1 MANNEQ
7 TQLLLKKLHAAKDAR
22 DIASMY
28 VLEHEVSEL
37 LDEELAQEFYST
49 ILEIALDRLTDL
61 LESHSQMDLKSV
73 EDFATTRALYE
84 YAIEHYSSAEFSDA
98 AALFEMLSGIT
109 NDENFSLSL
118 KIHTFCAQE
127 KMNFDDFLSKIADLD
142 ATQTNKTFY
151 ISAFVQKAEVLLDKM
166 KQKG

>member
-1 MANNEQ
+1 MDNNKQ
-7 TQLLLKKLHAAKDAR
+7 TQLLLEKLHAAKEAQ

-28 VLEHEVSEL
+28 VLEHQVSEL
-37 LDEELAQEFYST
+37 LDEDLTQEFYST

-61 LESHSQMDLKSV
+61 LESHRQMDLGSV

-84 YAIEHYSSAEFSDA
+84 YAIEHYSAGEFSDA

-109 NDENFSLSL
+109 NDEKFSLSL

-151 ISAFVQKAEVLLDKM
+151 ISAFVKKAEELLEKM
-166 KQKG
+166 DTKG